1 MSWYPRVLDGI
12 KSAASFLNVSQS
24 LNLALLVSAIL
35 AKRTLNLSE
44 LARAYPTPE
53 ERRVECPKHDL
64 SHRLKRLSRFLG
76 NDRVDDIAVQ
86 SAFIAHTVGRLG
98 TPRWL
103 GLAIDWT
110 MFDVAMPTGRR
121 MRYQGLRIAVPR
133 RGRALPLLQVA
144 YDRDNLPA
152 PRART
157 GWKSRLSWP

>member
-64 SHRLKRLSRFLG
+64 LHRLKRLSRFLG

-86 SAFIAHTVGRLG
+86 SAFIAHTVTRLG
-98 TPRWL
+98 TP
-103 GLAIDWT
+103 
-110 MFDVAMPTGRR
+110 
-121 MRYQGLRIAVPR
+121 
-133 RGRALPLLQVA
+133 
-144 YDRDNLPA
+144 
-152 PRART
+152 
-157 GWKSRLSWP
+157 S